1 MPKRQRQRDDEGN
14 LLLVITCRCMLCS
27 ESEAA
32 AEEEAAAAKAE
43 AAPAE
48 GANMAASIAA
58 SIALAKNLQAAEE
71 TGILERQAQDAADA
85 KIAIA
90 WHKIEYVFLTLTSTS
105 LSLSSSLC
113 RNPDFDEAA
122 LAEQYRLASPGKIR

>member
-1 MPKRQRQRDDEGN
+1 MPKRQRERDDEGN

-32 AEEEAAAAKAE
+32 AEEEAA
-43 AAPAE
+43 PAE
-48 GANMAASIAA
+48 GANIAASIAA
-58 SIALAKNLQAAEE
+58 SIALAKELHAAEE
-71 TGILERQAQDAADA
+71 TRMLKRQAQDAADA

-90 WHKIEYVFLTLTSTS
+90 WHTIECVLLTLISAS
-105 LSLSSSLC
+105 LSLSPSLC

-122 LAEQYRLASPGKIR
+122 LAEQCRLASPGKFR

>member
-1 MPKRQRQRDDEGN
+1 MPKRKHHRVDDDGN
-14 LLLVITCRCMLCS
+14 RELVITCRCMLCS

-32 AEEEAAAAKAE
+32 AEAE

-58 SIALAKNLQAAEE
+58 SIALAKKLQATEE
-71 TGILERQAQDAADA
+71 TGMLERQAQDAADA

-90 WHKIEYVFLTLTSTS
+90 WHKIEYVFLTLTSAS
-105 LSLSSSLC
+105 LSL
-113 RNPDFDEAA
+113 
-122 LAEQYRLASPGKIR
+122 

>member
-1 MPKRQRQRDDEGN
+1 MPKRKHHRVDDEGN
-14 LLLVITCRCMLCS
+14 RLLVITCRCMLCS

-32 AEEEAAAAKAE
+32 AEEETSAAETE

-48 GANMAASIAA
+48 GANMAASITA
-58 SIALAKNLQAAEE
+58 SIALAKKLQAAEE
-71 TGILERQAQDAADA
+71 TGMLERQAQDAVDA

-90 WHKIEYVFLTLTSTS
+90 WHKIEYALLTLISAS
-105 LSLSSSLC
+105 LSPSLC

-122 LAEQYRLASPGKIR
+122 LAEQYRLASPGKFR